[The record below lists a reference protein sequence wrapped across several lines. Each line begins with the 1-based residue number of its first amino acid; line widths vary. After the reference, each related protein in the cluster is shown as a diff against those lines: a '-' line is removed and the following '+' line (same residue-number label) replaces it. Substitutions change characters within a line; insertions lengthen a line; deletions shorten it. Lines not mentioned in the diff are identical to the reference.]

1 MASAQTPAV
10 RKNGTGGSTFRAIE
24 RHDTSAAAYRRRGTR
39 ASTARG
45 RSKMRRCNPQ
55 MDTGNA
61 AGRRSI
67 RGMQTISGY
76 LPGDATGDGLEDG
89 NAALSAGVL

>member
-1 MASAQTPAV
+1 
-10 RKNGTGGSTFRAIE
+10 
-24 RHDTSAAAYRRRGTR
+24 
-39 ASTARG
+39 
-45 RSKMRRCNPQ
+45 